1 MGSDTF
7 PLVSIIIPVYNHEKY
22 IFQTI
27 ESIAS
32 DSYPNKELILIND
45 GSTDN
50 SHQVISDWI
59 ESNQNRITINYLNRE
74 NRGVS
79 ATINELIDRSS
90 GKYIIGLGSDDY
102 LINNT
107 ITERVRLLQNNPNK
121 LMVIGDAIVVD
132 GEGKTTHESGN
143 FGFHHGSKENYF
155 TDKGLK
161 YEIIRNW
168 SVVGP
173 VGMVDRKLYD
183 VIGRYDSSLIVED
196 WDFYLRAV
204 SKDMIIFLDEKVAA
218 YRLHGKNTID
228 NPKIACEF
236 RRSIMQTAKQ
246 NIKYFGFP
254 YNFWLWRKYRRN
266 KKKYELLLKKQGDIH
281 E

>member
-1 MGSDTF
+1 MNIESF
-7 PLVSIIIPVYNHEKY
+7 PLVSIIIPVYNHASY
-22 IFQTI
+22 IKQTL

-32 DSYPNKELILIND
+32 DTYPHKEIVLIND

-50 SHQVISDWI
+50 SHEVITKWI
-59 ESNQNRITINYLNRE
+59 ELNKERIVINYLNRE
-74 NRGVS
+74 NKGVS
-79 ATINELIDRSS
+79 ETINELIDRSL
-90 GKYIIGLGSDDY
+90 GRYIVGLGSDDY

-107 ITERVRLLQNNPNK
+107 IAARVSLLQSNPSK

-132 GEGKTTHESGN
+132 GEGSITHESGN
-143 FGFHHGSKENYF
+143 FGFHHGVKENYF

-183 VIGRYDSSLIVED
+183 VIGRYDDKLIVED

-204 SKDMIIFLDEKVAA
+204 AKDLIIFLNQKVAA
-218 YRLHGKNTID
+218 YRIHGNNTIS
-228 NPKIACEF
+228 NPKTLVKF
-236 RRSIMQTAKQ
+236 RHSIMISAKQ
-246 NIKYFGFP
+246 NLKLFPFP
-254 YNFWLWRKYRRN
+254 YKYWLWKEYRSNKRKYR
-266 KKKYELLLKKQGDIH
+266 KLLKRQ
-281 E
+281 

>member
-1 MGSDTF
+1 MNIENF
-7 PLVSIIIPVYNHEKY
+7 PLVSIIIPVYNHASY
-22 IFQTI
+22 IKQTL

-32 DSYPNKELILIND
+32 DTYPHKEIVLIND

-50 SHQVISDWI
+50 SHEVITKWI
-59 ESNQNRITINYLNRE
+59 ELNKERIVINYLNRE
-74 NRGVS
+74 NKGVS
-79 ATINELIDRSS
+79 ETINELIDRSL
-90 GKYIIGLGSDDY
+90 GRYIVGLGSDDY

-107 ITERVRLLQNNPNK
+107 IAARVSLLQSNPSK

-132 GEGKTTHESGN
+132 GVGNITHESGN
-143 FGFHHGSKENYF
+143 FGFHHGVKENYF

-183 VIGRYDSSLIVED
+183 VIGRYDDKLIVED

-204 SKDMIIFLDEKVAA
+204 AKDLIIFLDQKVAA
-218 YRLHGKNTID
+218 YRIHGSNTIS
-228 NPKIACEF
+228 NPKTLVKF
-236 RRSIMQTAKQ
+236 RHSIMISAKQ
-246 NIKYFGFP
+246 NLKLFPFP
-254 YNFWLWRKYRRN
+254 YKYWLWKEYRSNKRKYR
-266 KKKYELLLKKQGDIH
+266 KLLKRQ
-281 E
+281 